1 MKNYPH
7 LYNSILSKKAQ
18 MKASKTP
25 KKSTTFTG
33 PTFTTKTST
42 KTLGIYNST
51 LNRDKK

>member
-25 KKSTTFTG
+25 KKSTTLTG
-33 PTFTTKTST
+33 PPFTTKAST
-42 KTLGIYNST
+42 KTLGIYN
-51 LNRDKK
+51 